1 MKNAIPYLSLYFC
14 NLDKIKS
21 TNKFMPN
28 KLSESLPV
36 KFLEQMGTVLDSQE
50 IQDFR
55 ESLEKATPTSIRF
68 NPHKKKSQSSDM
80 EPVPWCP
87 TAYYLP
93 KRPSFTLDPSFH
105 GGAYYVQEASST
117 FLHHILETIQLPA
130 SSIALDLCA
139 APGGK
144 STLLSSYLGDSGL
157 LVANEVIKSR
167 AQVLKENIIK
177 WGLGN
182 TVVTQNDPSHFS
194 DLEGFF
200 DLVLVDAPCSGEG
213 MFRKDP
219 TAVSEWSPENVSLC
233 VARQQRIIDQVG
245 ALPKGGGYLI
255 YATCT
260 YNRKENE
267 ENIAFLTQEFSY
279 EPVRIPVSKEWGIRE
294 SEIIVEEDTYYGY
307 RFFPHQVTGEGFFIS
322 VLRRTGNSDQ
332 SVRLAKEFRHSHLK
346 RISPKII
353 PEELSSHLD
362 STKALRLYQ
371 LGESYFAIPERLQ
384 PTFEKLADSLN
395 VRYFGVELG
404 QVIRGEWLPSHEWA
418 LSVWEKKNIPRLEL
432 SRDEALQFLRKES
445 ISVDNSPKGW
455 LLVTYLDL
463 PLGWIK
469 NLGNRVNNYYPKA
482 WRIRS

>member
-1 MKNAIPYLSLYFC
+1 MQYLNYPSIFVILNEL
-14 NLDKIKS
+14 NLTELTQNNPAK
-21 TNKFMPN
+21 
-28 KLSESLPV
+28 SLPD
-36 KFLEQMGTVLDSQE
+36 KFLEQLKTVLDDQG

-55 ESLEKATPTSIRF
+55 KSLEKPTPTSIRF
-68 NPHKKKSQSSDM
+68 NLQKTTSQSADM
-80 EPVPWCP
+80 VPVPWCP
-87 TAYYLP
+87 SAYYLP
-93 KRPSFTLDPSFH
+93 ERPAFTLDPSFH
-105 GGAYYVQEASST
+105 AGAYYVQEASST
-117 FLHHILETIQLPA
+117 FLHHIVTTLQLPGA
-130 SSIALDLCA
+130 SIVLDLCA

-144 STLLSSYLGDSGL
+144 STLLSSYLGESGI
-157 LVANEVIKSR
+157 LVANEVINSR

-219 TAVSEWSPENVSLC
+219 EAISEWSPENVSHC
-233 VARQQRIIDQVG
+233 AARQQRILDQVG

-260 YNRKENE
+260 YNRRENE
-267 ENIAFLTQEFSY
+267 DNIAFLTREFSY
-279 EPVRIPVSKEWGIRE
+279 EPVRIPINYEWGIQE
-294 SEIIVEEDTYYGY
+294 SEITVEEDTYYGY

-332 SVRLAKEFRHSHLK
+332 TVGLAKEFRHSHL
-346 RISPKII
+346 RRVSPRDI
-353 PEELSSHLD
+353 PEELSAQLD
-362 STKALRLYQ
+362 NTKAMRLYQ

-384 PTFEKLADSLN
+384 PFFEKLADALN
-395 VRYFGVELG
+395 IRYFGVELG

-418 LSVWEKKNIPRLEL
+418 LSVLEKKNIPRLEL

-445 ISVDNSPKGW
+445 ISAENSPKGW
-455 LLVTYLDL
+455 LLVTFLGL
-463 PLGWIK
+463 PLGWVK